1 MSESVVS
8 VDVSGWR
15 EKLERLDRLEAL
27 SLERLGHLCLGRVG
41 SSVN

>member
-1 MSESVVS
+1 MSESAVS

-15 EKLERLDRLEAL
+15 EKLERLDRLE
-27 SLERLGHLCLGRVG
+27 RLGHLCLGRVG